1 MTKSTGSRE
10 PLLSR
15 ESIVVTALALMD
27 EHGVEW
33 FSMRKLAQRLGVSP
47 QALYWHF
54 AGKDELCR
62 AVVEV
67 ARRDIDLAVDDDA
80 PPRDRVEAL
89 MRSLRAHVARHPSTV
104 DLGRYYLPTMAGE
117 ITEHGIAVMQA
128 VGFTQRAEALRRF
141 RALLWTVV
149 GFAQIEHGA
158 ERSVHHTRV
167 SGDEHAVY
175 EVRIRSG
182 GDDDPGGERGEVV
195 DIDSLFDD
203 VVDIF
208 IAGLESALAR
218 RSR

>member
-1 MTKSTGSRE
+1 MKKSTGARE

-15 ESIVVTALALMD
+15 ESIVTTALALLD

-54 AGKDELCR
+54 ADKDELCR
-62 AVVEV
+62 AVVEF
-67 ARRDIDLAVDDDA
+67 ARRDIDLAIDDDA

-104 DLGRYYLPTMAGE
+104 DLGRYYLPTMAGD
-117 ITEHGIAVMQA
+117 ITERGIAVMQA
-128 VGFTQRAEALRRF
+128 MGFTPRAEALRRF
-141 RALLWTVV
+141 RALLWTVL

-158 ERSVHHTRV
+158 QRSVHHTRV
-167 SGDEHAVY
+167 GDEHTVY

-182 GDDDPGGERGEVV
+182 EDDEPGRERGEVV

-208 IAGLESALAR
+208 VAGLDAALAR